1 MYKKQLTG
9 IFYQIKGNN
18 SKMEKEVKSEIDVDL
33 DFMVPVL
40 VYEFQVGNLLSRNQM
55 GDGQTIAKPNLS
67 MPSDI
72 GIKTLQV
79 MNDVSIQILYT
90 I

>member
-18 SKMEKEVKSEIDVDL
+18 SKMEKEVKSEINVDL

>member
-40 VYEFQVGNLLSRNQM
+40 VYEFQMGNLLSRNQM

>member
-9 IFYQIKGNN
+9 IFYQIKVNN

-40 VYEFQVGNLLSRNQM
+40 VYEFQMGNLLSRNQM
-55 GDGQTIAKPNLS
+55 RDGQTIAEPNLS

>member
-1 MYKKQLTG
+1 MYTKQLTG

-40 VYEFQVGNLLSRNQM
+40 VYEFQMGNLLSRNQM

>member
-9 IFYQIKGNN
+9 ISYQIKGNN

-40 VYEFQVGNLLSRNQM
+40 VYEFQMGNLLSRNQM